1 MDLGAK
7 LPETKVLE
15 SKLNKMVKLQPQITN
30 ALKKMDKITAM
41 PTTSEVKDK
50 EKVTKDLVKSI
61 EKATDGSIKAD
72 AFTKDSKKKDA
83 KVLAKTVK
91 NAIGKIHDKADAKKQ
106 NAEAKKE
113 IKEAVKEITK
123 ASSLASQ
130 DTKKEKPAAKELT
143 TAAVKIMKGEEA

>member
-1 MDLGAK
+1 MDLGSK

-41 PTTSEVKDK
+41 PTTSAVKDK

-72 AFTKDSKKKDA
+72 AFAKHSKKKDA
-83 KVLAKTVK
+83 KVVAKTIK
-91 NAIGKIHDKADAKKQ
+91 NAVGKIQDKADVKKK

-113 IKEAVKEITK
+113 IKEAVKEITN
-123 ASSLASQ
+123 AASLAS
-130 DTKKEKPAAKELT
+130 KEAK
-143 TAAVKIMKGEEA
+143 